1 MKTVILTTFTD
12 SVKAHMLQDILRN
25 EGIESVLQ
33 GEVLN
38 QVLSYMQ
45 SFDLRVLVLEDDL
58 ERAKIILKES
68 FPEE

>member
-1 MKTVILTTFTD
+1 MNTVILTTFTD

-25 EGIESVLQ
+25 EGLESVLQ

-45 SFDLRVLVLEDDL
+45 SFDIRVLVLEDDL

>member
-25 EGIESVLQ
+25 AGIESVLQ

-45 SFDLRVLVLEDDL
+45 SFDIRVLVLEDDL

>member
-45 SFDLRVLVLEDDL
+45 SFDIRVLVLEDDL

>member
-45 SFDLRVLVLEDDL
+45 SFDIRVLVLEEDL